1 MARPQR
7 TFTAKP
13 ATGRNSRSDK
23 MRMSHDRMRR
33 DIKRIKAEQTEATA
47 METSKPGRK

>member
-7 TFTAKP
+7 AFTAKP
-13 ATGRNSRSDK
+13 AAGRNTKPDK

>member
-7 TFTAKP
+7 AFTAKP
-13 ATGRNSRSDK
+13 AAGRNTKPDK

-33 DIKRIKAEQTEATA
+33 DIKRIEAERAEVAATERL
-47 METSKPGRK
+47 ERGRK